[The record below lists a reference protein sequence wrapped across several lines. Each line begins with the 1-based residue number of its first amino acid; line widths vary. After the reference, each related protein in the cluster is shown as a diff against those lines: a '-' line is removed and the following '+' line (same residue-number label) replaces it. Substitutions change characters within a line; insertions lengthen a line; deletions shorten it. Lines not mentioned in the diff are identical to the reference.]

1 MNKTPE
7 TTANTTRTG
16 VVYDDSIDLIE
27 LGLVLLH
34 HWTFLLIGLLIGA
47 IIAACITIFTI
58 TPLYR
63 SSSTI
68 YIFNK
73 TTSITSLSD
82 IQLGSQL
89 TVDFQIIAKSREVMQ
104 AVVEDLDLNMST
116 GALASQVSVTNP
128 ADSHML
134 QITVTN
140 ADPQLACQI
149 ANSLADILRQ
159 QVADVMNTDK
169 PSTVER
175 AVVPTSPSS
184 PNLTRNVEIG
194 ALIGLAVVAAIL
206 VLRFL
211 LDDTIS
217 TEEDVRK
224 YLGLNTLAAVPYD
237 KAIKR

>member
-1 MNKTPE
+1 MNDKFDARKE
-7 TTANTTRTG
+7 QKDFG
-16 VVYDDSIDLIE
+16 DGIDLME
-27 LGLVLLH
+27 LGMVLIH
-34 HWTFLLIGLLIGA
+34 HWWMAVIGLLVGGILAGCYTVFA
-47 IIAACITIFTI
+47 I
-58 TPLYR
+58 TPMYR
-63 SSSTI
+63 STATI

-89 TVDFQIIAKSREVMQ
+89 TVDFQIIAKSREVLE
-104 AVVEDLDLNMST
+104 AVIEDCDLHMSV
-116 GALASQVSVTNP
+116 GALSGSVSVSNP
-128 ADSHML
+128 TDSHML
-134 QITVTN
+134 TITATSAN
-140 ADPQLACQI
+140 PELSARI

-184 PNLTRNVEIG
+184 PSLTGNIEKG
-194 ALIGLAVVAAIL
+194 ALVGLGL
-206 VLRFL
+206 VLAFLVIRFL

-224 YLGLNTLAAVPYD
+224 YLKLNTLATIPYD
-237 KAIKR
+237 KALKK

>member
-1 MNKTPE
+1 MNENIIEEKNEPGGFTD
-7 TTANTTRTG
+7 G
-16 VVYDDSIDLIE
+16 IDLLE
-27 LGLVLLH
+27 LGMVLLH
-34 HWTFLLIGLLIGA
+34 HWWLLVIGLLAGGILAGCYTVFA
-47 IIAACITIFTI
+47 I
-58 TPLYR
+58 TPMYR
-63 SSSTI
+63 ASATI

-89 TVDFQIIAKSREVMQ
+89 TVDFQIIAKSREVME
-104 AVVEDLDLNMST
+104 AVIEDCDLKMSV
-116 GALASQVSVTNP
+116 GALSGSVTVTNP
-128 ADSHML
+128 TDSHML
-134 QITVTN
+134 TITATN
-140 ADPQLACQI
+140 ANPELAARI

-184 PNLTRNVEIG
+184 PSLMGNIEKG
-194 ALIGLAVVAAIL
+194 ALVGLAL
-206 VLRFL
+206 VLAFLVARFL

-224 YLGLNTLAAVPYD
+224 YLGLNTLASIPYD
-237 KAIKR
+237 KALKR

>member
-1 MNKTPE
+1 MKE
-7 TTANTTRTG
+7 TTEEMREQAAYSDG
-16 VVYDDSIDLIE
+16 FDLME
-27 LGLVLLH
+27 VGMVLLH
-34 HWTFLLIGLLIGA
+34 HWWMLVIGLLVGGILAGCYTVFA
-47 IIAACITIFTI
+47 I
-58 TPLYR
+58 TPMYKA
-63 SSSTI
+63 SSTI

-89 TVDFQIIAKSREVMQ
+89 TVDFQIIAKSREVME
-104 AVVEDLDLNMST
+104 AVIDDCDLKMSV
-116 GALASQVSVTNP
+116 GALSGSVSVTNP
-128 ADSHML
+128 TDSHML
-134 QITVTN
+134 TITATN
-140 ADPQLACQI
+140 ANPELAARI

-184 PNLTRNVEIG
+184 PSLRKNIEKG
-194 ALIGLAVVAAIL
+194 ALAGLAL
-206 VLRFL
+206 VLVFLVVRFL

-224 YLGLNTLAAVPYD
+224 YLGLNTLASIPYD
-237 KAIKR
+237 KALKK

>member
-1 MNKTPE
+1 MKE
-7 TTANTTRTG
+7 TVIEEKNGQGAFDEG
-16 VVYDDSIDLIE
+16 IDLME
-27 LGLVLLH
+27 MGLVLLH
-34 HWTFLLIGLLIGA
+34 HWWLLVIGLLVGGVIAGA
-47 IIAACITIFTI
+47 YTALAI
-58 TPLYR
+58 TPMYR
-63 SSSTI
+63 ASSTI

-89 TVDFQIIAKSREVMQ
+89 TVDFQIIAKTREVLE
-104 AVVEDLDLNMST
+104 AVIDDCDLKMSA
-116 GALASQVSVTNP
+116 GALSGSVSVTNP

-134 QITVTN
+134 TITATN
-140 ADPQLACQI
+140 ADPELAARI

-175 AVVPTSPSS
+175 AVVPTRPSS
-184 PNLTRNVEIG
+184 PSLTGNMEKG
-194 ALIGLAVVAAIL
+194 ALVGLVLVVAFL
-206 VLRFL
+206 VIRFL

-224 YLGLNTLAAVPYD
+224 YLGLNTLATIPYD
-237 KAIKR
+237 KALKR

>member
-1 MNKTPE
+1 MNENIIEEKNE
-7 TTANTTRTG
+7 QGAIG
-16 VVYDDSIDLIE
+16 DGIDLME
-27 LGLVLLH
+27 MGMVLLH
-34 HWTFLLIGLLIGA
+34 HWWMLVIGLLIGGILA
-47 IIAACITIFTI
+47 GCYTVFAI
-58 TPLYR
+58 TPMYR
-63 SSSTI
+63 ASATI

-89 TVDFQIIAKSREVMQ
+89 TVDFQIIAKSREVLE
-104 AVVEDLDLNMST
+104 AVIDDCDLKMST
-116 GALASQVSVTNP
+116 GALSGSVTVTNP
-128 ADSHML
+128 TDSHML
-134 QITVTN
+134 TITATN
-140 ADPQLACQI
+140 ANPELAARI

-184 PNLTRNVEIG
+184 PSLTGNIEKG
-194 ALIGLAVVAAIL
+194 ALAGL
-206 VLRFL
+206 VLVLAFLAARFL

-224 YLGLNTLAAVPYD
+224 YLGLNTLATIPYD
-237 KAIKR
+237 KALKR